1 MRNHHPGVTE
11 TSTAAWERRA
21 ALAGPVDFTMMYV
34 AHDAFNRDLDRLLDA
49 VADGRGHS
57 PAVVATWQLF
67 SKQLHTHHAAEDT
80 VLWPRLRAAVADP
93 DEQRI
98 LDDMEAEHASLDP
111 RVEQINAAIADQN
124 TKALERELSV
134 LAKGLSAHMIHEES
148 QALPLLER
156 RLGQAGWD
164 AFSKE
169 IRDQQGGIKGAA
181 EYLPWVLDGATE
193 QLKTQVLRLL
203 PAPARVVY
211 RRVWVPKYRKAA
223 RL

>member
-1 MRNHHPGVTE
+1 MRNHGPEAAE

-21 ALAGPVDFTMMYV
+21 ARAGAVDFTMMYV
-34 AHDAFNRDLDRLLDA
+34 AHDAFNRDLARLLNA
-49 VADGRGHS
+49 VAAGRGHS
-57 PAVVATWQLF
+57 PAAVATWQMF
-67 SKQLHTHHAAEDT
+67 SKQLQTHHTAEDT
-80 VLWPRLRAAVADP
+80 ALWPLLRSAVTDP

-111 RVEQINAAIADQN
+111 RIEQIDAAITDKN
-124 TKALERELSV
+124 TKALEQGLSV
-134 LAKGLSAHMIHEES
+134 LAKGLSTHMIHEES

-156 RLGQAGWD
+156 RLGKAGWD
-164 AFSKE
+164 GFAKE

-181 EYLPWVLDGATE
+181 EYLPWVLDGATK
-193 QLKTQVLRLL
+193 QLKTQVLKLL

-211 RRVWVPKYRKAA
+211 RRVWEPRYRKAA